1 MALERAVL
9 EWVVL
14 EQLALE
20 RVALEQLA
28 LEQAVSAPLQ
38 RVQPEGA
45 PAPQG
50 AEALEESLAQRAPV
64 TAGHARKSCLAKPT
78 WCSGCAR
85 KT

>member
-1 MALERAVL
+1 M
-9 EWVVL
+9 VL

-20 RVALEQLA
+20 RVALEWVVLEQVV

-38 RVQPEGA
+38 RVRPEGA

-50 AEALEESLAQRAPV
+50 AEALEVSLAQRAPV
-64 TAGHARKSCLAKPT
+64 TAGHARESSLARPNR
-78 WCSGCAR
+78 CSGCAR